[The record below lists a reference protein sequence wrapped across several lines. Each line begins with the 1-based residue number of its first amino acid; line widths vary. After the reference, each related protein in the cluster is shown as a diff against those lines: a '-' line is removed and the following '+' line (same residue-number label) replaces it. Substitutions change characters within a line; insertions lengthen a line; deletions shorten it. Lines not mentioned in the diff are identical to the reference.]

1 MRSVSTT
8 TISPVGKLFNVGL
21 GIPVTAV
28 FVFVFVF
35 VLAVVGALGTSS
47 VFTAMVWLCPV

>member
-28 FVFVFVF
+28 FVFVFV
-35 VLAVVGALGTSS
+35 LAVVGALGTSS